1 MLHSDVSTAQ
11 SYGAGAR
18 PPTATERPE
27 PLLLHDTRMSAERGR
42 LRKTTN
48 KDAAIKVTGE
58 PCTRC
63 PAFSSAKTPQCLPA
77 LPSRALHSELRPPL
91 FFRATIV
98 SCLSCPFLSSDS
110 SLGFEGKAEG
120 ESCNVTAEWAPAPLA
135 CQGEGRGAAELR
147 TYRDRRKALW
157 PPREDQDLLCLVLT
171 FGGRW
176 APPLAGRGDN
186 NSTKYWG
193 SGCSGQQAGQAA
205 IISRAV
211 SDSRCIA

>member
-1 MLHSDVSTAQ
+1 MSHSDVSTAQ

-48 KDAAIKVTGE
+48 KDAAIKVSGE
-58 PCTRC
+58 PCTEC
-63 PAFSSAKTPQCLPA
+63 PQLSHPLKLRSASPLP
-77 LPSRALHSELRPPL
+77 PSRALRQWTGSRL
-91 FFRATIV
+91 FWSSTIV

-120 ESCNVTAEWAPAPLA
+120 SHATLHGGVGPSSSRVPRR
-135 CQGEGRGAAELR
+135 EGRGAAELR
-147 TYRDRRKALW
+147 TYRDRTKALW

-176 APPLAGRGDN
+176 ARALAGP
-186 NSTKYWG
+186 WG
-193 SGCSGQQAGQAA
+193 Q
-205 IISRAV
+205 
-211 SDSRCIA
+211 

>member
-1 MLHSDVSTAQ
+1 MGRPCTYRSSRRNHLLAVGAEWVSVSHSDVSTAQ

-58 PCTRC
+58 PCTLC

-120 ESCNVTAEWAPAPLA
+120 ESCNGGTEEWAPAPLA
-135 CQGEGRGAAELR
+135 CQGRVGER
-147 TYRDRRKALW
+147 
-157 PPREDQDLLCLVLT
+157 Q
-171 FGGRW
+171 
-176 APPLAGRGDN
+176 N
-186 NSTKYWG
+186 
-193 SGCSGQQAGQAA
+193 
-205 IISRAV
+205 
-211 SDSRCIA
+211 

>member
-1 MLHSDVSTAQ
+1 MPSFLIRQ
-11 SYGAGAR
+11 N
-18 PPTATERPE
+18 
-27 PLLLHDTRMSAERGR
+27 SAV
-42 LRKTTN
+42 
-48 KDAAIKVTGE
+48 A
-58 PCTRC
+58 P
-63 PAFSSAKTPQCLPA
+63 
-77 LPSRALHSELRPPL
+77 PSRVLNNG
-91 FFRATIV
+91 RAAGCFGATLV

-110 SLGFEGKAEG
+110 SLGFEGKLRGSHATLGVGPSSSRVPRGEEG
-120 ESCNVTAEWAPAPLA
+120 
-135 CQGEGRGAAELR
+135 GRGAAELR

-176 APPLAGRGDN
+176 APTSAAGSGDN

-205 IISRAV
+205 IISPAV

>member
-1 MLHSDVSTAQ
+1 MHTVPSFLIRQNSAVPPPSSVKSPPQWTPAVGCF
-11 SYGAGAR
+11 GAA
-18 PPTATERPE
+18 
-27 PLLLHDTRMSAERGR
+27 
-42 LRKTTN
+42 
-48 KDAAIKVTGE
+48 
-58 PCTRC
+58 
-63 PAFSSAKTPQCLPA
+63 
-77 LPSRALHSELRPPL
+77 
-91 FFRATIV
+91 IV

>member
-1 MLHSDVSTAQ
+1 MYRSSQRNHLLSVGAEWVSVSHSDVSTAQ
-11 SYGAGAR
+11 SSAR

-110 SLGFEGKAEG
+110 SLGFEGKLRGSHATLGVGPSSSRVPRE
-120 ESCNVTAEWAPAPLA
+120 
-135 CQGEGRGAAELR
+135 EGRGAAELR
-147 TYRDRRKALW
+147 TYRRLSGL
-157 PPREDQDLLCLVLT
+157 P
-171 FGGRW
+171 GRIRTCCAW
-176 APPLAGRGDN
+176 
-186 NSTKYWG
+186 Y
-193 SGCSGQQAGQAA
+193 
-205 IISRAV
+205 
-211 SDSRCIA
+211 